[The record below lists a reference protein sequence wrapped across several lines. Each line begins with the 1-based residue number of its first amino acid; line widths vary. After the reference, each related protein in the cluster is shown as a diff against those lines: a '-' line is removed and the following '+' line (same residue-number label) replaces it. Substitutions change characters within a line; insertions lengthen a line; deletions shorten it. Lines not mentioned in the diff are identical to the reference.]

1 MKEKIG
7 NILKTVLVL
16 FLAVL
21 VIIMM
26 LEIRKIQGT
35 ARVINYAGLVRGA
48 TQREVKLEI
57 TGTSDDEMI
66 ADLDDILN
74 GLKYGNGGYSLVS
87 LPDRTYQNKL
97 DEQISYWNKLK
108 EEILSVRENGYEATD
123 VIAISETYFNMADE
137 TVTSAE
143 IYSERVAGTIR
154 VVEIL
159 SILDIIM
166 LVLIII
172 QQTIADIRIK
182 NKNKV
187 LEKKAYVDLQTGL
200 PNKSK
205 CEEMLRSCEYITEPM
220 GFVMFDLNNLKLAN
234 DTYGHAVGDQ
244 LITNPILFTAQP

>member
-187 LEKKAYVDLQTGL
+187 LEKKLMLTCRRDFLIRANVR
-200 PNKSK
+200 K
-205 CEEMLRSCEYITEPM
+205 C
-220 GFVMFDLNNLKLAN
+220 FV
-234 DTYGHAVGDQ
+234 AVS
-244 LITNPILFTAQP
+244 I

>member
-137 TVTSAE
+137 TE
-143 IYSERVAGTIR
+143 HQLKYILKELLELSEW
-154 VVEIL
+154 
-159 SILDIIM
+159 
-166 LVLIII
+166 
-172 QQTIADIRIK
+172 
-182 NKNKV
+182 
-187 LEKKAYVDLQTGL
+187 
-200 PNKSK
+200 
-205 CEEMLRSCEYITEPM
+205 LRYYQ
-220 GFVMFDLNNLKLAN
+220 F
-234 DTYGHAVGDQ
+234 
-244 LITNPILFTAQP
+244 